1 MDVGRH
7 SDRLPEIRRHLEQDV
22 LGWWLTHGPAEDGAG
37 VLTCWSND
45 GLVLRSR
52 DRFTWSQGRWVWLMA
67 RIARARDAD
76 VISIAGHEPLDLAL
90 ATARFIED
98 HAILADGTTAYVV
111 GPDGRPRE
119 PAVGTGLHT
128 SIFADLF
135 VALGY
140 AALESV
146 LKTGHWGRR
155 AAHLLEAANRTID
168 AGLARTDPYPVP
180 DGYANLSL
188 PMIQLNV
195 ATELFRATGD
205 PAAAETA
212 IAAAT
217 RIEARFRT
225 GADVADLAPDDPRLA
240 ETLLARH
247 RTPGHVLE
255 VLWFLLTAR
264 DLLEDRTPLADA
276 GLLADMAVATCAR
289 GWDDRHGGLLRYT
302 DIDGGR
308 PAGATSG
315 AGYERLIDTT
325 WDTKLWW
332 PHAEALLTTL
342 LLGMQTGRQDVLT
355 WHRRLWDYTMATFP
369 AGPGREWLQ
378 NRDRS
383 GAPIDT
389 VVALPVKDPFHIAR
403 AFLLM
408 TEVLTPPGP
417 D

>member
-1 MDVGRH
+1 
-7 SDRLPEIRRHLEQDV
+7 
-22 LGWWLTHGPAEDGAG
+22 
-37 VLTCWSND
+37 
-45 GLVLRSR
+45 
-52 DRFTWSQGRWVWLMA
+52 MA
-67 RIARARDAD
+67 RTARARDAG
-76 VISIAGHEPLDLAL
+76 VISCIGGHEPLDLAE

-98 HAILADGTTAYVV
+98 HAVLADGSTAYVV

-119 PAVGTGLHT
+119 PAAGAGLHT

-155 AAHLLEAANRTID
+155 AAQLLGAANRTID

-195 ATELFRATGD
+195 AAELFRATGD

-212 IAAAT
+212 IVAAT

-225 GADVADLAPDDPRLA
+225 GTDVADLVPDDPRLS
-240 ETLLARH
+240 ESLLARH

-255 VLWFLLTAR
+255 ALWFLLEAR

-276 GLLADMAVATCAR
+276 GRLADIAVATCER

-302 DIDGGR
+302 DAGGGR
-308 PAGATSG
+308 PDGTTSD

-378 NRDRS
+378 NRDRG

-408 TEVLTPPGP
+408 TEALTPPGP